1 MYFSPYNPMGAPFEG
16 NVGGDDWD
24 NYMTSLHMPKEF
36 WEDIDDNQ
44 MTYNNIVGEDRPGT
58 FRERTV
64 DFIPIEVVATSANL
78 PSEEELPTLI
88 QTSDVLYYVHDS
100 GDWYHWDG
108 SSWGTANSGFV
119 NKVKSDKAYIDMPNE
134 WHRTFLNPRTV
145 SVGVRVSF

>member
-1 MYFSPYNPMGAPFEG
+1 MGGPFEG

-58 FRERTV
+58 FRERSV
-64 DFIPIEVVATSANL
+64 AFVPIEVVATLANL
-78 PSEEELPTLI
+78 PSQEELPILI
-88 QTSDVLYYVHDS
+88 QTSGVLYYVHDS

-108 SSWGTANSGFV
+108 LNWGAASSSFV
-119 NKVKSDKAYIDMPNE
+119 SKVKSDKAYIDMPNE
-134 WHRTFLNPRTV
+134 WNRTFLNPRTV
-145 SVGVRVSF
+145 SVGVMVSF